1 MANHGSAAVT
11 RSRGSHSQDKTSHKK
26 EAAAAPPSNVVE
38 FPAWHIPVPAL
49 TDGSALGCACDIVA
63 IGGNVAGAVFDAEF
77 DYEKEVAEFGI
88 DLFAS
93 LQTSLDEM
101 GKTAESPPE
110 TADAMIMR
118 QTAKAL
124 ERFEACHAMN
134 LRLARRLWDA
144 NLAALEAMATV
155 PRHFFG
161 MMR

>member
-1 MANHGSAAVT
+1 
-11 RSRGSHSQDKTSHKK
+11 
-26 EAAAAPPSNVVE
+26 
-38 FPAWHIPVPAL
+38 
-49 TDGSALGCACDIVA
+49 
-63 IGGNVAGAVFDAEF
+63 
-77 DYEKEVAEFGI
+77 
-88 DLFAS
+88 
-93 LQTSLDEM
+93 M